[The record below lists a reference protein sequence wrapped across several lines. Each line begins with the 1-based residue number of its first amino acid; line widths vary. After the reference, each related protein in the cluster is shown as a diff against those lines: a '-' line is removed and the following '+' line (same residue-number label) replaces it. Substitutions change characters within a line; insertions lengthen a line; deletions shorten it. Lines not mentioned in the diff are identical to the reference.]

1 MLTTVAWS
9 QSVDPAGAFVQLNA
23 VADQHVRVS
32 GADIQCP
39 ALANCVALAGGA
51 ENTVAPIMR
60 FSSPSQRRRTTTY
73 VAPINTGAAAAVEPA
88 TPPAVL
94 DLRASPIPLVIGEQ
108 LNAEL
113 NSNPAAAQIQWMV
126 AWLSD
131 AAITPVTGPM
141 FTVRATATTTLVA
154 QAWSNCPITLT
165 EDLPR
170 GRYQLVGLHAISAG
184 MIAARAVFVGGTWR
198 PGCLGG
204 DTVADII
211 SPFFRYGQMGVM
223 GEFEDT
229 DQPTIDVLS
238 VSADTAEE
246 FFLDLIQL
254 RDGPA

>member
-23 VADQHVRVS
+23 VADQHVRVT

-39 ALANCVALAGGA
+39 ALSQCVVLAGGA
-51 ENTVAPIMR
+51 ETTVAPIMR

-73 VAPINTGAAAAVEPA
+73 LAPLNTGAAAAVEPA
-88 TPPAVL
+88 SPAAVL
-94 DLRASPIPLVIGEQ
+94 DMRTTPIPLVIGEQ

-126 AWLSD
+126 AWLAD
-131 AAITPVTGPM
+131 APITPITGPM
-141 FTVRATATTTLVA
+141 FTVRATGTTTLVA
-154 QAWSNCPITLT
+154 QSWSNVPITLT

-170 GRYQLVGLHAISAG
+170 GRYQLVGMHALSAG
-184 MIAARAVFVGGTWR
+184 MVAARAVFVGGTWR
-198 PGCLGG
+198 PGCLGN
-204 DTVADII
+204 DSVADIASSI
-211 SPFFRYGQMGVM
+211 FRYGTMGAM

-238 VSADTAEE
+238 VSADTTEE

>member
-51 ENTVAPIMR
+51 ENTVAPIVR

-73 VAPINTGAAAAVEPA
+73 VAPLNTGAAAAVEPG

-170 GRYQLVGLHAISAG
+170 G
-184 MIAARAVFVGGTWR
+184 
-198 PGCLGG
+198 P
-204 DTVADII
+204 
-211 SPFFRYGQMGVM
+211 
-223 GEFEDT
+223 
-229 DQPTIDVLS
+229 
-238 VSADTAEE
+238 
-246 FFLDLIQL
+246 
-254 RDGPA
+254 

>member
-23 VADQHVRVS
+23 VADQHVRVT

-39 ALANCVALAGGA
+39 ALSQCVVLAGGA
-51 ENTVAPIMR
+51 ETAVAPIMR

-73 VAPINTGAAAAVEPA
+73 LAPLNTGAAAAVEPA
-88 TPPAVL
+88 SPAAVL
-94 DLRASPIPLVIGEQ
+94 DMRTTPIPLVIGEQ

-126 AWLSD
+126 AWLAD
-131 AAITPVTGPM
+131 APITPITGPM
-141 FTVRATATTTLVA
+141 FTVRATGTTTLVA
-154 QAWSNCPITLT
+154 QSWSNVPITLT

-170 GRYQLVGLHAISAG
+170 GRYQLVGLHGISAG
-184 MIAARAVFVGGTWR
+184 MVAARAVFVGGTWR
-198 PGCLGG
+198 PGCLGN
-204 DTVADII
+204 DSIADIGSSI
-211 SPFFRYGQMGVM
+211 FRYGTMGSM

-238 VSADTAEE
+238 VSADTTEE